1 MLHLK
6 HWALYAF
13 LYWYT
18 VSFTESFE
26 CGYPETY
33 GGKAI
38 GTYLK
43 ENKLVL
49 PWTVVIT
56 NNLRQFQCLGS
67 IISEE
72 GAPGSKK
79 NGSSLVLTAGNC
91 FRYNFLKRWGSTSS
105 FRVFAGVDRFRL
117 FGAGAEKAY
126 VKRIKIIPFI
136 AANDNIW
143 HGIALVTLK
152 SPLMFSKLIS
162 PVCVAK
168 QLIPPK
174 SSRCFVSTYVKN
186 RLDEEVVD
194 LVPGALCDFGEF
206 PELKRVGGICSIHQK
221 ADSERSFGGP
231 LVCLV
236 DGRAYQFGIY
246 LSQLSVKEALFQ
258 NSALHY
264 YGHSAKLFSND
275 PSIST
280 YVIGLESKPSASKD
294 ATSKGCD
301 KAESTLKETDNSC
314 SLKPSKP
321 TTPVDSAEQ
330 KGPALCGT
338 TAIFGRTLE
347 SYIEGR
353 TAQDMFPWNVFI
365 VTKLRGTVK
374 CIGSVIHAGKYEQH
388 ANASDVVLTAAQCF
402 RQNAYTSAALTSSMS
417 VYASSNKYS
426 WFRGKGIKLS
436 IVNIYPYGRGSVKG
450 EAQNELALLKIQRP
464 LSIQD
469 KVIPVCLAPRE
480 ELPPLES
487 FCYVTHYDI
496 LEQRIDEDPV
506 RLTHKRRCSL
516 NQTQNE
522 PNAEG
527 LCTNEEK
534 PKHYVQLGAP
544 MVCIVNGRAY
554 QYGVYLRQH
563 NLQINQKVTQ
573 GLGFYCRISKIYDI
587 LDGKLVTPPRDNS
600 ITKPSEPSIPPT
612 KLPSIFVPAVS
623 TSQSSSSSNEKDAT
637 RPKPNVL
644 TVLPSEPNS
653 PSASNLHQGLVYPI
667 KPATKGKSK
676 SSSSSLSISKSRSSS
691 SEQIKEEIEEEPA
704 LPEQPAIE
712 QPVLK
717 KNETTIV
724 VKFPQLKY
732 PKFVPK
738 RESNE
743 EPIIVSSVSSESK
756 ESEVPVIFPT
766 VRPSPPHGDVPL
778 APLPSTPA
786 PVKLES
792 VSKSSSHSRSSSRSS
807 MSGEVIKPAESDE
820 ISIPSHPLPSRPC
833 ELDTN
838 NPNGVLICPGI
849 RDEGKGITHTVPLP
863 TPVPAAEY
871 PSSSLESS
879 ERRIYPSIP
888 EYDMTEQTIADHEHI
903 LVSDIAVHESAVA
916 GATSTLCT
924 INDESFSSSQPSA
937 ITGGIS
943 SGSNIYDSTGAAA
956 VVSNSGS
963 GIHGSTGASLSGV
976 STSIGIIHGSASISS
991 GAGLSVS
998 RVHGS
1003 AGVSSSGIQTSIGT
1017 TSGSKGTSTGVSIS
1031 GIGMHGSRGASSS
1044 SSGIHT
1050 SIGSAHGSTGTSSG
1064 VSTSIGRIQGSSSA
1078 SSSARWTQA
1087 GNIHG
1092 STGTTSGTGMS
1103 SGSVQGSVSA
1113 SLSGKYTSTSSTHGS
1128 TGTSSGVST
1137 SIGSSHTSNGVS
1149 STGSS
1154 SSNCITNA
1162 HGSSSMKHL
1171 PGANAVHIFDVSQ
1184 SSAEDVCTGS
1194 LHVKA
1199 GEMYSDIVVT
1209 SARCVWSRVSRKYK
1223 VYAGS
1228 LLPRHM
1234 TMAQFNR
1241 TLISVERIFTLPF
1254 YSEYSS
1260 LKAMGIAVLKLKHKV
1275 KVIAGVQ
1282 SFPLPYPETAPT
1294 PRMECFV
1301 SGICQHGM
1309 PVRVKYQLLNAGD
1322 CWSRLGRQFLPNV
1335 QYCGIGRKDILKFPV
1350 GAPLVCDFSGTWVQF
1365 GIYDHAPRFGKLDHF
1380 GTKEDEKLNEIT
1392 VFMKLEGDSVSEMLR
1407 TNKLK

>member
-246 LSQLSVKEALFQ
+246 LSQLTVKKSF
-258 NSALHY
+258 SFYKKALHY
-264 YGHSAKLFSND
+264 YGHIEKLFLND
-275 PSIST
+275 PAISSSI
-280 YVIGLESKPSASKD
+280 IQLESDSSSSRTESSSKLTT
-294 ATSKGCD
+294 A
-301 KAESTLKETDNSC
+301 
-314 SLKPSKP
+314 
-321 TTPVDSAEQ
+321 TPVVEKA
-330 KGPALCGT
+330 PPVFCGDT
-338 TAIFGRTLE
+338 SVFKRTLE
-347 SYIEGR
+347 SYVEGKN
-353 TAQDMFPWNVFI
+353 AEDMFPWNVI
-365 VTKLRGTVK
+365 ISTRTRGIVK
-374 CIGSVIHAGKYEQH
+374 CVGSVIH
-388 ANASDVVLTAAQCF
+388 SDELERNVNSSDLVLTAADCF
-402 RQNAYTSAALTSSMS
+402 NQKSYSTWSLQSNML

-426 WFRGKGIKLS
+426 WYKRKGIKVEIANGYSYGILS
-436 IVNIYPYGRGSVKG
+436 EKG
-450 EAQNELALLKIQRP
+450 KREDGITILKLSRP
-464 LSIQD
+464 LSIKD
-469 KVIPVCLAPRE
+469 KIVPVCLAPRK
-480 ELPPLES
+480 ELPPLDS
-487 FCYVTHYDI
+487 LCYVTHYDKD
-496 LEQRIDEDPV
+496 ENRIDETLVTLTRKRECFMDSV
-506 RLTHKRRCSL
+506 RKSS
-516 NQTQNE
+516 QSV
-522 PNAEG
+522 G
-527 LCTNEEK
+527 LCTLEET
-534 PKHYVQLGAP
+534 PKRYVQLGAP

-554 QYGVYLRQH
+554 QYGVYLSQ
-563 NLQINQKVTQ
+563 LQVKTNAMFTKM
-573 GLGFYCRISKIYDI
+573 LGFYSKISVVHDI
-587 LDGKLVTPPRDNS
+587 LSGKTITPPPDS
-600 ITKPSEPSIPPT
+600 SATSPASKSSEAGMLPTKPPI
-612 KLPSIFVPAVS
+612 IFTPAVS
-623 TSQSSSSSNEKDAT
+623 TSKSSSFSSEEGLAQTKRNISIV
-637 RPKPNVL
+637 P
-644 TVLPSEPNS
+644 PSHS
-653 PSASNLHQGLVYPI
+653 ISNWQEHGHTI
-667 KPATKGKSK
+667 KPPVKLHSR
-676 SSSSSLSISKSRSSS
+676 SSSSSLSVSTSKSSS
-691 SEQIKEEIEEEPA
+691 SEQSKEDIEEEPA
-704 LPEQPAIE
+704 LPKQPAIE

-756 ESEVPVIFPT
+756 ESEVPVIFPS
-766 VRPSPPHGDVPL
+766 VRPTPPHGDVPL

-1335 QYCGIGRKDILKFPV
+1335 QYCGIGRKDILKFVSIPV
-1350 GAPLVCDFSGTWVQF
+1350 LA
-1365 GIYDHAPRFGKLDHF
+1365 
-1380 GTKEDEKLNEIT
+1380 
-1392 VFMKLEGDSVSEMLR
+1392 
-1407 TNKLK
+1407 